1 MKNKTIRILSIGNS
15 YSLDQQTYVHQ
26 MAQAAG
32 YDIEVC
38 IAYIGGCSFRKHL
51 EMYDNNEP
59 AYTYYENGKI
69 VGKKLTLRRLVTL
82 KKWDFVNFQ
91 KGTEGQNYQM
101 PSQPYVSYLVKI
113 VREFHPDA
121 KLVYSISWPDA
132 ETSARAIFRDQ
143 YRRDR
148 DYQWEVFVR
157 SAREV
162 CEECRMDYAI
172 PAGLAMRYAYEK
184 FGASMHRDGF
194 HSSEM
199 GRYLHACVWFEFFTG
214 LPAPEDFLPC
224 GATYTG
230 GIAPDAETCADL
242 RECAS
247 RALEK
252 LKAEGGDT
260 PALFARENGFLN
272 S

>member
-1 MKNKTIRILSIGNS
+1 MKTIRILSIGNS

-26 MAQAAG
+26 MAEAAG
-32 YDIEVC
+32 LDIEVC

-51 EMYDNNEP
+51 AMYDANEP

-69 VGKKLTLRRLVTL
+69 VGKKLTLRRLITL

-132 ETSARAIFRDQ
+132 ETSARAIFRDE
-143 YRRDR
+143 YRLDR
-148 DYQWEVFVR
+148 EYQWSVYVR
-157 SAREV
+157 AAREL
-162 CEECRMDYAI
+162 CEECRMDYLI

-184 FGASMHRDGF
+184 YGPAMHRDGF
-194 HSSEM
+194 HSSEI
-199 GRYLHACVWFEFFTG
+199 GRYLHACVWFGFFTG
-214 LPAPEDFLPC
+214 LPVPEDFVPS
-224 GATYTG
+224 GGTYTG
-230 GIAPDAETCADL
+230 GAAPDPGTCADM
-242 RECAS
+242 REYAHK
-247 RALEK
+247 ALET

-260 PALFARENGFLN
+260 PAIYVSGIC
-272 S
+272 